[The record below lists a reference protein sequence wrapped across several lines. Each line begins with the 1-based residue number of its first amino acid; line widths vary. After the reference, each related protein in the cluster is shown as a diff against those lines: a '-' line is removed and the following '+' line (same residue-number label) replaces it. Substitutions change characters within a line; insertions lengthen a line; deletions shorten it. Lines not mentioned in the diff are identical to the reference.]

1 MSKQDST
8 SFPIVRQRVN
18 PYRLA
23 TAQLLNRLIWDVN
36 PESWRSR
43 SKIKYWRNRHVGQKA
58 VIVCNGPSLLKT
70 DFALLNG
77 VFTFGLNK
85 INLLFDKTPFRPS
98 CIVAVNPFVI
108 EQNADFYNTT
118 DIPLFLDSKGRRWVK
133 VRRTTGFLHSDWGVG
148 FAQDCSLSIYPG
160 HTVTFVAMQL
170 AYHMGFT
177 DVALIGCDHNFAVKG
192 PANATVVAE
201 GKDESHFDPN
211 YFAHGVKWQLPDLFE
226 SEVAYTRAKNAY
238 EANGRRLRNATQNGL
253 LEILE
258 RCSLADFVEGK

>member
-8 SFPIVRQRVN
+8 SLPMVRQRVN

-23 TAQLLNRLIWDVN
+23 TEQLLNRLIWDVN

-43 SKIKYWRNRHVGQKA
+43 SKIKDWRNRHVGQKA

-70 DFALLNG
+70 DFALLKG
-77 VFTFGLNK
+77 MFTFGLNK

-108 EQNADFYNTT
+108 EQNADFYNAT

-133 VRRTTGFLHSDWGVG
+133 VRRTIGFLHSDWGVG
-148 FAQDCSLSIYPG
+148 FARDCSWSIYQG

-238 EANGRRLRNATQNGL
+238 EANGRRLRNATVNGF

-258 RCSLADFVEGK
+258 RCSLADFVTGE